1 MKTQQMQPLE
11 AYLENADAL
20 AQDVVNAWGVNV
32 SAGNAS
38 DLTPEFRRL
47 LDKACRYRTAKSI
60 ADNHREFNVL
70 TDAEETELQTARLEF
85 AEEYKVFHEK
95 HTQKDNYRFQQARL
109 ERLAKVLSPGCA
121 VHFDPD
127 IPPTSVRMR
136 VNDPK
141 TGTILMV
148 SSGHSHVSEIENK
161 SDEEIKQLMRAWSGG
176 KL

>member
-1 MKTQQMQPLE
+1 
-11 AYLENADAL
+11 LENADGL

-38 DLTPEFRRL
+38 DLTPEFKRL

-70 TDAEETELQTARLEF
+70 TDAEETELQTTRLEF
-85 AEEYKVFHEK
+85 AEEYKVFHERR
-95 HTQKDNYRFQQARL
+95 TQKDNYRFQQARL
-109 ERLAKVLSPGCA
+109 KRLANELSPGCA

-127 IPPTSVRMR
+127 RPPTWVRMR
-136 VNDPK
+136 VDDPS

-148 SSGHSHVSEIENK
+148 SSGHSHVSEIADK
-161 SDEEIKQLMRAWSGG
+161 SDDEIRQLMRVWSGG
-176 KL
+176 RL